1 MNAKEKVDKYIE
13 SYNNIIKVLDDILEA
28 KEITEGSYELLEEA
42 YTDYN
47 EDFASAK
54 SFLESVKA
62 EKIVEKIEDLG
73 YKKLDA
79 DQDSVLN
86 ILTKNGVYN
95 SIYKNEDGR
104 ILIDIMVE

>member
-79 DQDSVLN
+79 DQDSVF
-86 ILTKNGVYN
+86 
-95 SIYKNEDGR
+95 
-104 ILIDIMVE
+104 